1 MLQAESLPVEP
12 PRKPRYAI
20 NLFQLLKTR
29 HLSRPFLYTLL
40 SMGFIFAT
48 FPKMGLDILKKKK
61 ISLITENIL
70 NTKGQQAG
78 MMKYILTHLRQEEKK

>member
-1 MLQAESLPVEP
+1 
-12 PRKPRYAI
+12 
-20 NLFQLLKTR
+20 
-29 HLSRPFLYTLL
+29 
-40 SMGFIFAT
+40 MGFIFAT